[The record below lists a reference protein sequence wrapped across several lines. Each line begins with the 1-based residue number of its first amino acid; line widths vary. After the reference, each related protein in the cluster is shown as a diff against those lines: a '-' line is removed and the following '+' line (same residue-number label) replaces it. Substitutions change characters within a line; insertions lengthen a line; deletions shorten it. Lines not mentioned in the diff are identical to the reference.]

1 VTGFYPGFIHTD
13 LFQKAGVNKKNFKM
27 AMPVEEP
34 AKALAY
40 LVNANDDLLINSL
53 EIESLREAK

>member
-1 VTGFYPGFIHTD
+1 
-13 LFQKAGVNKKNFKM
+13 M